1 MERKKNGINGA
12 VSGEYVILDEQ
23 GKKIHGYGYGYVR
36 PSDTIERLLDFTLSF
51 ILLTIGSPLF
61 LLIAVAVKLC
71 DGGPVFYTQSRLGFK
86 KTPFTIYKFRTLVPN
101 ADKIIGPRVLSKG
114 RHNLVTPVGK
124 FLRNT
129 RLDELPQLFNLLK
142 GDMTFFGPRPQR
154 PEIVEHFG
162 SHIKDY
168 DKRFTVKPGLIG
180 FPQLFLP
187 HSAPK
192 SIQSRIDNMYLHV
205 KQNYFWGILLV
216 FFTIYNVTKKFIRLT
231 IKRFRNLLLRIGS
244 DNYREKRVFERKRVK
259 SGNYVFFSRSGRE
272 IGHTWEKK
280 HHNIYNVNDEALL
293 IRTRERLNFE
303 DNFLMK
309 IVIEDK
315 IYGKLKRKT
324 IYCKGTLFSERKTEK
339 EFEYV
344 IFYEPLSPLNY
355 YLAHQYLLRNS
366 LAYG

>member
-1 MERKKNGINGA
+1 MVIVWSENGINGA
-12 VSGEYVILDEQ
+12 VSREDVVMDEQ
-23 GKKIHGYGYGYVR
+23 GKKIYGYIK
-36 PSDTIERLLDFTLSF
+36 PSDTIERLLDFTLSL
-51 ILLTIGSPLF
+51 ILLAIGSPLF
-61 LLIAVAVKLC
+61 LLIAAAVKLC

-86 KTPFTIYKFRTLVPN
+86 KTLFTIYKFRTLVPN
-101 ADKIIGPRVLSKG
+101 ADKIIGPRVLSKDK
-114 RHNLVTPVGK
+114 HNLVTPIGK

-129 RLDELPQLFNLLK
+129 RLDELPQLLNVLK

-162 SHIKDY
+162 RHIKDY

-231 IKRFRNLLLRIGS
+231 IKRVRYFLLKLCSVR
-244 DNYREKRVFERKRVK
+244 YQEKRVFERKRVRCE
-259 SGNYVFFSRSGRE
+259 NYVFFSHPGLK
-272 IGHTWEKK
+272 IGHIWEKK
-280 HHNIYNVNDEALL
+280 HYDIYNVNDEALS
-293 IRTRERLNFE
+293 IRTRERLDFE
-303 DNFLMK
+303 DNFFMK

-324 IYCKGTLFSERKTEK
+324 IYCKGTLFSERKTENG
-339 EFEYV
+339 FEYV
-344 IFYEPLSPLNY
+344 IFYDPLSPLNY
-355 YLAHQYLLRNS
+355 YLAHQYLLKNS